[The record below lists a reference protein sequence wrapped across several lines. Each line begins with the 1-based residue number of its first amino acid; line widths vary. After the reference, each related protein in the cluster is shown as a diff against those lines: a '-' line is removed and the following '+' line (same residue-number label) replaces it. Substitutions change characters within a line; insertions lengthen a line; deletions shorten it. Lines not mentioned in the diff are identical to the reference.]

1 MNLIGELSIC
11 TIVFFFAA
19 NMNCWKRYDDMDVV
33 VVTPEEV
40 RRFITNIIKSLF
52 ICLFVLD
59 ASGSSKQSIHLV
71 LPVG

>member
-1 MNLIGELSIC
+1 
-11 TIVFFFAA
+11 
-19 NMNCWKRYDDMDVV
+19 MNCWKRYDDMDVV